1 MAISHATKAMA
12 NSQYIKKVKPMQTEP
27 KHNDVRVVGD
37 QFTGLMWTV
46 QRYCVSNYTQGGKP
60 LVKKGWYELKKENGD
75 THVFLDRAEAAA
87 AAKKEQADHADD

>member
-1 MAISHATKAMA
+1 MK
-12 NSQYIKKVKPMQTEP
+12 TEP

-37 QFTGLMWTV
+37 QLTGLMWTV

-75 THVFLDRAEAAA
+75 THVFLDPRRSRRSRQERTSRPRRRIAAPPPPTARSVSKPQRA
-87 AAKKEQADHADD
+87 